1 MAAPRNDRPAGRAP
15 SDGPVGSDTG
25 VYHLFAW
32 PRFAHLDRPLKRF
45 MEASETLNPQQP
57 CISVSLVSG
66 SISCAVLLAAGSGA
80 FDDLHPFWS
89 RITDCCARRCGLH
102 YRPEYSHRWWP
113 HSIVLSLDS

>member
-80 FDDLHPFWS
+80 FDDLHPS
-89 RITDCCARRCGLH
+89 GRGSPAAARGGAGYITGQNIRIVGGLT
-102 YRPEYSHRWWP
+102 RSF
-113 HSIVLSLDS
+113 